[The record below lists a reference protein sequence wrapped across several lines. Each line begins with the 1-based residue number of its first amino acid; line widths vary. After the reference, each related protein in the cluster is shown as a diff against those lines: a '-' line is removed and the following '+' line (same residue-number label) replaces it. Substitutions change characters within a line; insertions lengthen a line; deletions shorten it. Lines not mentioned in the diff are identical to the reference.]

1 MPRSTDTQKARR
13 LNAAYGLLVRGLSV
27 AEATMTLSSDFAIS
41 RRQAYRY
48 VRQAR
53 TLEAPL
59 PVAEPAIPVTA
70 VDTLAAGD
78 VFHGAFALAIAR
90 RQSEREALAFASA
103 AAALKCTRFGGRDGI
118 PRAAELAEF
127 MGGLAT

>member
-53 TLEAPL
+53 TLDAPL
-59 PVAEPAIPVTA
+59 PVAEPAIAVTIKLPGDVA
-70 VDTLAAGD
+70 LRLRALAASSGLTQGEIVGRALDALIGQAGD
-78 VFHGAFALAIAR
+78 
-90 RQSEREALAFASA
+90 
-103 AAALKCTRFGGRDGI
+103 
-118 PRAAELAEF
+118 RA
-127 MGGLAT
+127 

>member
-27 AEATMTLSSDFAIS
+27 AEATMILSSDFAIS

-59 PVAEPAIPVTA
+59 PVTEPAIAVT
-70 VDTLAAGD
+70 VKLPGD
-78 VFHGAFALAIAR
+78 VAR
-90 RQSEREALAFASA
+90 RLRAHAASSGLTQGEIIGRALEAFIAQA
-103 AAALKCTRFGGRDGI
+103 RD
-118 PRAAELAEF
+118 RA
-127 MGGLAT
+127 

>member
-1 MPRSTDTQKARR
+1 MPRSTQKARR

-27 AEATMTLSSDFAIS
+27 ADMPLSSDFAIS

-59 PVAEPAIPVTA
+59 PVTEPAIPVT
-70 VDTLAAGD
+70 VKLPGD
-78 VFHGAFALAIAR
+78 VAR
-90 RQSEREALAFASA
+90 RLRAHAASSGLGEIIGRALEAFIAQA
-103 AAALKCTRFGGRDGI
+103 RD
-118 PRAAELAEF
+118 RA
-127 MGGLAT
+127 

>member
-1 MPRSTDTQKARR
+1 MPRSADTQKARR

-59 PVAEPAIPVTA
+59 PVTEPAIPVT
-70 VDTLAAGD
+70 VKLPGD
-78 VFHGAFALAIAR
+78 VAR
-90 RQSEREALAFASA
+90 RLRAHAASSGLTHVARQSKQVTQRQ
-103 AAALKCTRFGGRDGI
+103 
-118 PRAAELAEF
+118 
-127 MGGLAT
+127 

>member
-27 AEATMTLSSDFAIS
+27 ADMTLSSDFAIS

-53 TLEAPL
+53 TLDAPL
-59 PVAEPAIPVTA
+59 PVIEPAIAVT
-70 VDTLAAGD
+70 VKLPGD
-78 VFHGAFALAIAR
+78 VARQLRAHAASSGLTQGEIVGRALEAFIA
-90 RQSEREALAFASA
+90 QA
-103 AAALKCTRFGGRDGI
+103 RD
-118 PRAAELAEF
+118 RA
-127 MGGLAT
+127 

>member
-27 AEATMTLSSDFAIS
+27 ADMTLSSDFAIS

-59 PVAEPAIPVTA
+59 PVTEPAIAVT
-70 VDTLAAGD
+70 VKLPGD
-78 VFHGAFALAIAR
+78 VAR
-90 RQSEREALAFASA
+90 RLRAHAASSGLTQGEIIGRALEAFIAQA
-103 AAALKCTRFGGRDGI
+103 RD
-118 PRAAELAEF
+118 RA
-127 MGGLAT
+127 

>member
-53 TLEAPL
+53 TLDAPL
-59 PVAEPAIPVTA
+59 PVAEPAIPVTVKLPGDVA
-70 VDTLAAGD
+70 RRLRALAASSGLTQGEIVGRALDVLIGQAGD
-78 VFHGAFALAIAR
+78 RG
-90 RQSEREALAFASA
+90 
-103 AAALKCTRFGGRDGI
+103 
-118 PRAAELAEF
+118 
-127 MGGLAT
+127 